1 MIFNTWLFALFAVV
15 LFALYARVR
24 SLWARNAFLIGAGIV
39 FYVASVPAY
48 ILLVLA
54 LSVIT
59 YACALILV
67 RIAPPRRAARK
78 WTLVLGIAAN
88 VGVLGFFKYATLFG
102 TSVGLCHGGCG
113 GVLTHLVV
121 PLAISFFTFEF
132 IHFLIDIYNGKIANF
147 KTIEFFVFALFFPT
161 MVAGPIKRFQNFAPQ
176 LRRFAHVHSLQ
187 VAAGVY
193 RVLLGLAKK
202 SIIADSMTPL
212 TQPLLSPGPL
222 YASGDYWIAAFAY
235 SAKIYFD
242 FTGYSDIA
250 IGLAELLG
258 FRIVE
263 NFDRPYWARN
273 ISNFWQ
279 RWHISLSSWIR
290 DYLFIPLGGSR
301 RNLLRTLFNLTLV
314 MAIAGLWH
322 GANWHF
328 VVWGLFQGAGLA
340 LHRAYSLIVP
350 KALLTRWGSSSA
362 LNYASVAVTFLF
374 VTLGWVL
381 FASPSLATAGTVYR
395 HLLSIGQP

>member
-1 MIFNTWLFALFAVV
+1 MIFNTWLFAFFALV
-15 LFALYARVR
+15 LFALYSRVR
-24 SLWARNAFLIGAGIV
+24 TLWVRNAFLIAAGIV
-39 FYVASVPAY
+39 FYIASIPLY
-48 ILLVLA
+48 IVLVLA
-54 LSVIT
+54 LAAIT
-59 YACALILV
+59 WSTATLLARTPTEERV
-67 RIAPPRRAARK
+67 RRK
-78 WTLVLGIAAN
+78 WILALGIAAN
-88 VGVLGFFKYATLFG
+88 VGVLGFFKYGKLFG
-102 TSVGLCHGGCG
+102 TTLGLCHAGCSG
-113 GVLTHLVV
+113 AFANLIV

-132 IHFLIDIYNGKIANF
+132 IHFLVDVYYGKIKNF
-147 KTIEFFVFALFFPT
+147 KTVEFFVFALFFPT

-176 LRRFAHVHSLQ
+176 LGRFAHVHSLQ
-187 VAAGVY
+187 AAAGVY

-212 TQPLLSPGPL
+212 TQPLLTPGAP
-222 YASGDYWIAAFAY
+222 YMSGDYWLGALAY
-235 SAKIYFD
+235 SIKIYFD

-301 RNLLRTLFNLTLV
+301 RKLGRVLFNLALV

-322 GANWHF
+322 GASWHF

-340 LHRAYSLIVP
+340 VHRAYSLIVP
-350 KALLTRWGSSSA
+350 KDVLAHLGSLRA
-362 LNYASVAVTFLF
+362 LNYVSVAATFLF
-374 VTLGWVL
+374 VMLGWVL
-381 FASPSLATAGTVYR
+381 FASPSLAAAATVYR
-395 HLLSIGQP
+395 DLLPL

>member
-1 MIFNTWLFALFAVV
+1 
-15 LFALYARVR
+15 
-24 SLWARNAFLIGAGIV
+24 
-39 FYVASVPAY
+39 
-48 ILLVLA
+48 
-54 LSVIT
+54 
-59 YACALILV
+59 
-67 RIAPPRRAARK
+67 
-78 WTLVLGIAAN
+78 
-88 VGVLGFFKYATLFG
+88 
-102 TSVGLCHGGCG
+102 
-113 GVLTHLVV
+113 
-121 PLAISFFTFEF
+121 
-132 IHFLIDIYNGKIANF
+132 F

-187 VAAGVY
+187 TAAGVY
-193 RVLLGLAKK
+193 RVLMGLAKK

-212 TQPLLSPGPL
+212 TQPLLTPGPP
-222 YASGDYWIAAFAY
+222 YGSGDYWIAAFAY
-235 SAKIYFD
+235 SVKIYFD

-301 RNLLRTLFNLTLV
+301 RKLGRVLLNLTIV

-322 GANWHF
+322 GASWHF

-340 LHRAYSLIVP
+340 IHRAYSLIMP
-350 KALLTRWGSSSA
+350 KAVLARLG
-362 LNYASVAVTFLF
+362 ASVPLHYVSVAATFLF
-374 VTLGWVL
+374 VMLGWVL
-381 FASPSLATAGTVYR
+381 FASPSLATAATVYR
-395 HLLSIGQP
+395 NLLP

>member
-1 MIFNTWLFALFAVV
+1 MIFNTWLFALFAVIV
-15 LFALYARVR
+15 FALYSRVR
-24 SLWARNAFLIGAGIV
+24 SLWVRNGFLIAAGVV
-39 FYVASVPAY
+39 FYIASVPLY
-48 ILLVLA
+48 VLLVLSLA
-54 LSVIT
+54 VVTWS
-59 YACALILV
+59 CATILV
-67 RIAPPRRAARK
+67 KTPADRRTKRK
-78 WTLVLGIAAN
+78 WILTLGIIAN
-88 VGVLGFFKYATLFG
+88 AGVLGFFKYGKLFG
-102 TSVGLCHGGCG
+102 TTLGLCHAGCT
-113 GVLTHLVV
+113 GVFANLIV

-132 IHFLIDIYNGKIANF
+132 IHFLVDVYYEKIERF

-187 VAAGVY
+187 TAAGVY
-193 RVLLGLAKK
+193 RVLMGLAKK

-212 TQPLLSPGPL
+212 TQPLLTPGPP
-222 YASGDYWIAAFAY
+222 YGSGDYWIAAFAY
-235 SAKIYFD
+235 SVKIYFD

-301 RNLLRTLFNLTLV
+301 RKLGRVLLNLTIV

-322 GANWHF
+322 GASWHF

-340 LHRAYSLIVP
+340 IHRAYSLIMP
-350 KALLTRWGSSSA
+350 KAVLARLG
-362 LNYASVAVTFLF
+362 ASVPLHYVSVAATFLF
-374 VTLGWVL
+374 VMLGWVL
-381 FASPSLATAGTVYR
+381 FASPSLATAATVYR
-395 HLLSIGQP
+395 NLLP

>member
-1 MIFNTWLFALFAVV
+1 MIFNTWLFALFAAIV
-15 LFALYARVR
+15 FALYSRVR
-24 SLWARNAFLIGAGIV
+24 SLWARNAFLIAAGIV
-39 FYVASVPAY
+39 FYIASVPAY
-48 ILLVLA
+48 LLLVLA
-54 LSVIT
+54 LAVVTWS
-59 YACALILV
+59 CATMLV
-67 RIAPPRRAARK
+67 RTPAEQRAKRK
-78 WTLVLGIAAN
+78 WILTLGILAN
-88 VGVLGFFKYATLFG
+88 AGVLGFFKYGKLFG
-102 TSVGLCHGGCG
+102 TTLGLCHAGCG
-113 GVLTHLVV
+113 GVFANLIV

-132 IHFLIDIYNGKIANF
+132 IHFLVDVYYGKIERF
-147 KTIEFFVFALFFPT
+147 KTSEFFVFALFFPT

-187 VAAGVY
+187 TAAGVY

-212 TQPLLSPGPL
+212 TQPLLTPGPP
-222 YASGDYWIAAFAY
+222 YGTGDYWIAALAY
-235 SAKIYFD
+235 SVKIYFD

-301 RNLLRTLFNLTLV
+301 RKLGRVLLNLTVV

-322 GANWHF
+322 GASWHF

-340 LHRAYSLIVP
+340 IHRAYGLVVP
-350 KALLTRWGSSSA
+350 RAILARLGSSVA
-362 LNYASVAVTFLF
+362 LHYVSVAATFVF
-374 VTLGWVL
+374 VMLGWVL
-381 FASPSLATAGTVYR
+381 FASPSLAAAASVYR
-395 HLLSIGQP
+395 NLLP